1 MKQKLL
7 ILICILLSVAGSSQ
21 ISTTLTINQPS
32 ATLSEWANSNS
43 TIIYVVDRPAGPV
56 GSQQVLIKAEL
67 KTTDGTIVATEDLS
81 KAQVFTLSGG
91 TRIFY
96 AKDVFPLEIMVFNG
110 TYKST
115 LEKTGQL
122 PAGTYQLS
130 VQLVSP
136 GTYAAVTPLQTRI
149 FNLTTPQLPY
159 LISPVNNDTLNAKKA
174 ETAIIFR
181 WTPLIP
187 KTQEQ
192 PFYRL
197 QVFEILSYQQPIQA
211 LRGNQPLLDVLV
223 RNQTQYIWRPQIP
236 FSNDSLSSR
245 FIWTIQTL
253 NASKLPYVQTTG
265 NGESRSEPF
274 IFWVK

>member
-159 LISPVNNDTLNAKKA
+159 LISPINNDTLNAKKA